1 MRLIPG
7 LTPTAGPLHRFLR
20 VNAHAFTRAEL
31 LTHWSQWALKA
42 SIRNGTARRI
52 LPGVYSAPEHAHK
65 ARVLGEAMNLWHP
78 AGLVTGPLALHLYAN
93 TLPVPN
99 VAHLHVTRG
108 HRPRTPAW
116 IHCHQ
121 GEVLR
126 HSSSPHGIRSAV
138 PARALLDAWRFAPV
152 AERRN
157 ILWEALWAKVCT
169 WRQLQREVDRMYRI
183 AGRVDLE
190 RVLGW
195 FAAGAKSPL
204 EARARYETFAD
215 ARFREFEW
223 QVELGLGWR
232 QATVDMFHRRTAV
245 VIELDGDKY
254 HSSREDRDSDRERQT
269 LLTAAGYA
277 VMRFG
282 WNDVVLRPAWC
293 RAQVL
298 AVLAARSALAR
309 PLPHSLPRPQ

>member
-169 WRQLQREVDRMYRI
+169 WRQLQSELERMYRV
-183 AGRVDLE
+183 AGRRDLE
-190 RVLGW
+190 RVLVW
-195 FAAGAKSPL
+195 FAAGATSPL
-204 EARARYETFAD
+204 EVRAKHEVFDD

-223 QVELGLGWR
+223 QVKLRLQSR
-232 QATVDMFHRRTAV
+232 DVTVDMVHMRTAV
-245 VIELDGDKY
+245 VVELDGDTY
-254 HSSREDRDSDRERQT
+254 HSTREARDTDRERQT
-269 LLTAAGYA
+269 LLAAAGYA
-277 VMRFG
+277 VLRFG
-282 WNDVVLRPAWC
+282 WYDIVRRPEWS
-293 RAQVL
+293 RKQLL
-298 AVLAARSALAR
+298 AVLASRSAR
-309 PLPHSLPRPQ
+309 PTRTPHMV